1 MFRIKGYFFVTI
13 FPVFRSY
20 KFIHT
25 RFAFHFKSDFR
36 TTMVKITIETDY
48 RPMII
53 LTKYRIYTKSNLC
66 YIISQETPV
75 CPRCMGT
82 LKVRDSKRRKV
93 ILSAD
98 EEQTFLLR
106 RLKCTSCGALHV
118 ELPDL
123 LLPYKHYSRA
133 IIESA
138 ASGSATACP
147 AENSTIYRW
156 HKELAK
162 HTD

>member
-1 MFRIKGYFFVTI
+1 
-13 FPVFRSY
+13 
-20 KFIHT
+20 
-25 RFAFHFKSDFR
+25 
-36 TTMVKITIETDY
+36 MVKITSETEY
-48 RPMII
+48 RLMII
-53 LTKYRIYTKSNLC
+53 LTKYRIYVKNSLY
-66 YIISQETPV
+66 YILSQETPV
-75 CPRCMGT
+75 CPKCMGK

-138 ASGSATACP
+138 ATGPMTACP

-156 HKELAK
+156 NKERTK